1 MTQIPS
7 EDAPSRVLADRFEL
21 REVLGT
27 GGMATVWSALDRRLG
42 RTVAVKVLRPDLSDE
57 HAHRVEREAR
67 AAARIVDPRVVTVLD
82 LEHDSDGTPFLVL
95 EALEGRTLADELA
108 DGPLPLPR
116 AMRLAEDLLG
126 GLAAAHACGVL
137 HRDVKPSN
145 ILLAGDGYRVTD
157 FGIASLDDDATEGG
171 DLVGTLLYVAP
182 ERFEGAP
189 ASPRTD
195 VFSAAAVIYEALTG
209 RQPFRDDGAAAS
221 LGRLRSGGFDPL
233 PSRVPTAM
241 ARAVT
246 MGLDPAPERR
256 PVDAVAFADLVAAGP
271 QAATQPVE
279 VVDTTA
285 SLEQT
290 SVIAREPAPAPEA
303 AAPTASP
310 GPAASVGPPTSVLP
324 NRVAAPAA
332 PEPRRRSRMA
342 ELRADPRT
350 AALAARMRRPQSIF
364 IALAVLLLIALLLA
378 AAMGPGDDRGTT
390 PAPGQDGSPAEQL
403 DANLDRIEEI
413 GR

>member
-1 MTQIPS
+1 MPS
-7 EDAPSRVLADRFEL
+7 EDAPPRVLADRFEL
-21 REVLGT
+21 QEVLGT

-82 LEHDSDGTPFLVL
+82 LEHDADGTPFLVL
-95 EALEGRTLADELA
+95 EALEGRTLADELR

-116 AMRLAEDLLG
+116 ALRLADDLLG

-145 ILLAGDGYRVTD
+145 ILLSGDGYRVTD
-157 FGIASLDDDATEGG
+157 FGIASLDDDATEG

-182 ERFEGAP
+182 ERFDGAP

-209 RQPFRDDGAAAS
+209 GQPFRDDGAAAS
-221 LGRLRSGGFDPL
+221 LGRLRSGGFEPL

-246 MGLDPAPERR
+246 MGLDPVPERR
-256 PVDAVAFADLVAAGP
+256 PVDAVSFADLVSAGP
-271 QAATQPVE
+271 QAATEPVE
-279 VVDTTA
+279 VVDATT
-285 SLEQT
+285 SLDDT
-290 SVIAREPAPAPEA
+290 SAFAREPVPASERTAPV
-303 AAPTASP
+303 ASP
-310 GPAASVGPPTSVLP
+310 EPATSGPPTSVLP
-324 NRVAAPAA
+324 NRVAAPKPPA
-332 PEPRRRSRMA
+332 PKRSRLA
-342 ELRADPRT
+342 ELRDDPRT
-350 AALAARMRRPQSIF
+350 AAFVSRMRKPQTIF
-364 IALAVLLLIALLLA
+364 IGLAVVLLLALLLA
-378 AAMGPGDDRGTT
+378 AAIGPGDDGTT
-390 PAPGQDGSPAEQL
+390 TPRPGQDGAPVDQL
-403 DANLDRIEEI
+403 DENLDRIEEI